1 MPVVT
6 NVVEIILKGTLT
18 ETSFTKNIFNV
29 FHYRLFSGSLDSML
43 AITNAFSA
51 VVSGPTHLEQFWFT
65 TDFTHVSDDARL
77 LDDATQQYFSNPAG
91 NAGQVALPRLPGDV
105 CCSFLIRSATR
116 GKEYRGAKR
125 MCPVASAFAL
135 KDELSAAGITAA
147 ALVNGYL
154 SANLTTANGSVMV
167 PFVLSRKLSQLRTNP
182 TTIVG
187 SDKLSVL
194 TNKTLGTMRR
204 RKEKTVR

>member
-6 NVVEIILKGTLT
+6 NVFEIVAKCTLA
-18 ETSFTKNIFNV
+18 ETSVVKNIYNV
-29 FHYRLFSGSLDSML
+29 FHYRLLSGVPDTAV

-51 VVSGPTHLEQFWFT
+51 VVSGPTHLEQNWWT
-65 TDFTHVSDDARL
+65 TDTTHVSDDGRWI
-77 LDDATQQYFSNPAG
+77 DDATVQYYSNPSG
-91 NAGQVALPRLPGDV
+91 NAGAIALPRLPGDV
-105 CCSFLIRSATR
+105 CCSFLIRGSQR
-116 GKEYRGAKR
+116 GKNFRGAKR
-125 MCPVASAFAL
+125 LCPVATAFAL

-147 ALVNGYL
+147 ALVNGYI
-154 SANLTTANGSVMV
+154 SANLTTANGSVMT
-167 PFVLSRKLSQLRTNP
+167 PFVLSRALSQLRVNP

-204 RKEKTVR
+204 RREKTVR